1 MIDVAAGESES
12 TPFVGKSLDV
22 INIHFVNDKSI
33 KYEDVNVF
41 VVNDV
46 IDVFFWKPSAFKIVE
61 ADPKVKVVLLFPIAV
76 NVYFSKV
83 WS

>member
-1 MIDVAAGESES
+1 MATGLSES

-22 INIHFVNDKSI
+22 IKIHFVNDKSI

-41 VVNDV
+41 VVNEV
-46 IDVFFWKPSAFKIVE
+46 IDVAFSKPSAFNIVE
-61 ADPKVKVVLLFPIAV
+61 ADPKVNVELLFPIAV

-83 WS
+83 